1 MNIESETLGLL
12 AEPWVRWRRFAE
24 QTWARRRPEPSWQ
37 TPNRVLAEDVA
48 HRLRDFGGA
57 EAAGADGMPLLVI
70 PPEVNHSAIVDFG
83 PGQSLVRVARDAG
96 FARVAAVEWLSA
108 TPETAGRDVDDSIA
122 TIQAAIRTLGGR
134 VHLVGLCQGGW
145 ESAIV
150 AALEP
155 STVATLTLVAAP
167 IDFHAGHG
175 AVRRVAQ
182 LTPLPVYE
190 ALVRAGGGVMRGELI
205 TVGFDNLLPFE
216 RYLLKPLTIWN
227 RLDDEPW
234 LDRFQRLEDWYRT
247 PKDLPGVQY
256 LRVVKELFQQNRLI
270 QGTFVVQGRKVDL
283 GRIDMP
289 LALVTGTKDHITPPA
304 QLFAL
309 RDHARSTRVLA
320 SELSAGHIGTF
331 MGTEALRDHWPGIL
345 RWLRQQQGETRC

>member
-1 MNIESETLGLL
+1 VNIESETLGVW

-24 QTWARRRPEPSWQ
+24 QTWLRRRPEPTWH
-37 TPNRVLAEDVA
+37 TANRVRAEDAA
-48 HRLRDFGGA
+48 HRLRDFGGTA
-57 EAAGADGMPLLVI
+57 AAGELPLLIV

-83 PGQSLVRVARDAG
+83 PGQSLVRTALDAG
-96 FARVAAVEWLSA
+96 FARVAAVEWRSA
-108 TPETAGRDVDDSIA
+108 TAETANRDIDDSIA

-145 ESAIV
+145 ESAVV
-150 AALEP
+150 AALDP
-155 STVATLTLVAAP
+155 SAVATLTLVAAP

-175 AVRRVAQ
+175 AIRRVAQ

-190 ALVRAGGGVMRGELI
+190 ALVRAGGGVMRGEFI

-216 RYLLKPLTIWN
+216 RYVLKPLSIWN

-234 LDRFQRLEDWYRT
+234 LARFQRLEDWYKSH
-247 PKDLPGVQY
+247 KDLPGVQY
-256 LRVVKELFQQNRLI
+256 LRVVRELFQQNRLI
-270 QGTFVVQGRKVDL
+270 QGTFVAQGREVDL

-289 LALVTGTKDHITPPA
+289 LALVVGTKDHITPRE

-309 RDHARSTRVLA
+309 RDHARSDRVLPV
-320 SELSAGHIGTF
+320 ELPAGHIGTF

-345 RWLRQQQGETRC
+345 RWLRESGKAPTC